1 MFFFGEIEL
10 LVTCESLESDLS
22 FQQGRV
28 INLVNKSND
37 LSIHYTLNG
46 SFGSEVRVI
55 LKVTLGAAAAM
66 AEGLPVPDEWYNSA
80 LFTDYVAL
88 FTICQDVD

>member
-1 MFFFGEIEL
+1 M
-10 LVTCESLESDLS
+10 
-22 FQQGRV
+22 
-28 INLVNKSND
+28 
-37 LSIHYTLNG
+37 
-46 SFGSEVRVI
+46 I

-88 FTICQDVD
+88 FGNPNLSGRRLIFCHENQQMVSN